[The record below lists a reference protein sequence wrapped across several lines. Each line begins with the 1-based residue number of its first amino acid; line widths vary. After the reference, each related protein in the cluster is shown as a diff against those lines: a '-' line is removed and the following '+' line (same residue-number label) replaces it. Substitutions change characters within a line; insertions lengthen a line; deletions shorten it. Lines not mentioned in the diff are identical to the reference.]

1 MLTYA
6 LVLIAAS
13 TRKGRARARSRPAR
27 EREQHHR
34 KPSMGLSHAVHWWQE
49 WQMRVLVLGSLFVY
63 MSLYFAYSVRRSPKL
78 RNLRF
83 LVWSAYVG
91 GDALAIYALATLF
104 NRQRQRSACGR
115 GGGSSDLEVLWAP
128 VLLIHLGGQTT
139 MSAYSLEDNELW
151 KRHAMTLVSQ
161 VRFVLSFYYYFL
173 NRHYIT

>member
-1 MLTYA
+1 
-6 LVLIAAS
+6 
-13 TRKGRARARSRPAR
+13 
-27 EREQHHR
+27 
-34 KPSMGLSHAVHWWQE
+34 MGLSHAVHWWQE

-128 VLLIHLGGQTT
+128 VLLIHLGGQPPTAWRTT
-139 MSAYSLEDNELW
+139 SCGSG
-151 KRHAMTLVSQ
+151 TP
-161 VRFVLSFYYYFL
+161 
-173 NRHYIT
+173 